1 MAITRN
7 PSPPSAPPSPPGD
20 QAAGL
25 RRLFA
30 GRRRHF
36 IPLVANPHV
45 AFASVVLERLTTA
58 LAQSGIPVLLV
69 DAADTS
75 PAPRDV
81 ALLDLGACVEPLDAH
96 THYLA
101 ARGLPRD
108 YVDTRGAATGFLTAL
123 ANAAPQAQVI
133 VVHGEASDLSRVFQ
147 RVDARPVLIAGD
159 RVESVKHAY
168 AAMKLFAQR
177 AQLMTF
183 DLLMCAP
190 AGSRRAR
197 AVATSMGSCADQYVG
212 AMLSDWAL
220 IDPACDVTERPG
232 EDLLHLLA
240 RQLHLTPASTAL
252 PPGMTSA
259 FGPAASRTVAP
270 AWQAT
275 SH

>member
-1 MAITRN
+1 MAPPRAPSIP
-7 PSPPSAPPSPPGD
+7 PSPPSSGD

-36 IPLVANPHV
+36 VPLVANPHV
-45 AFASVVLERLTTA
+45 AFSSVVLERVTTA

-69 DAADTS
+69 DGADGS

-81 ALLDLGACVEPLDAH
+81 ALLDLGACVEPLDER

-101 ARGLPRD
+101 ARGLARAH
-108 YVDTRGAATGFLTAL
+108 VDTRGAATGFLTAL

-133 VVHGEASDLSRVFQ
+133 VVHGEASDLARVFQ
-147 RVDARPVLIAGD
+147 RVDARPMLIASD

-197 AVATSMGSCADQYVG
+197 AVASSMAGCADQYVG

-240 RQLHLTPASTAL
+240 RQLHLTPASSSL
-252 PPGMTSA
+252 PPGM
-259 FGPAASRTVAP
+259 GPAYGAAAGPGIAP